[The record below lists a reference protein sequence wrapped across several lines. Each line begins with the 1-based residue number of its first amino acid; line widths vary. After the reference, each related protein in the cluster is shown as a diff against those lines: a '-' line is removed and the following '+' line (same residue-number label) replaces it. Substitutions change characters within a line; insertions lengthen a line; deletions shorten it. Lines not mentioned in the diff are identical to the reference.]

1 MYGASE
7 QRLSKDCARVETV
20 AAKLRKVVVMYALI
34 LFMSA
39 AHWVSTG
46 ELSYLILSRLLL
58 SLLTEP
64 GFCVVGLRNV
74 RRTGATLLGQCAFRS
89 VARFQ
94 TAATF
99 QDMFVC
105 VNIEKKRTCI
115 LSCNRICITN
125 ITSQLLLHCCQC

>member
-1 MYGASE
+1 MSE
-7 QRLSKDCARVETV
+7 HRLPKDCAKVETV

-34 LFMSA
+34 LFISA

-46 ELSYLILSRLLL
+46 ELSSFIATYRA
-58 SLLTEP
+58 
-64 GFCVVGLRNV
+64 GVCVVGLRNV
-74 RRTGATLLGQCAFRS
+74 RRTRAILLGLCVFRS

-105 VNIEKKRTCI
+105 VNFEKKLTCI
-115 LSCNRICITN
+115 LSYNRTDIAN
-125 ITSQLLLHCCQC
+125 IISQLLLYCCHC